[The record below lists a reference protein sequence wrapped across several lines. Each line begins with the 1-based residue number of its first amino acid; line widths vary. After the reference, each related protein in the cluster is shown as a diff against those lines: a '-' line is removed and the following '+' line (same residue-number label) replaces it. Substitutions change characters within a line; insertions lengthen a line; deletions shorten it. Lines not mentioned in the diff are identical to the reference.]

1 MKIMRWTWVGVG
13 FGVGY
18 VLGARAGRERY
29 EQIVDLTSTAARDF
43 GVVPAVQNVVE
54 ETKSTLGDVHDAA
67 ATRSSDALQ
76 SGADQVNEVV
86 ENTGDKVTSRI
97 ADHPN

>member
-29 EQIVDLTSTAARDF
+29 EDLVGLTSKAARDF
-43 GVVPAVQNVVE
+43 GVVPAVQNVVD
-54 ETKSTLGDVHDAA
+54 ETKATVGDVHDAVA
-67 ATRSSDALQ
+67 ERSSDALQ
-76 SGADQVNEVV
+76 NGADQVNRAV
-86 ENTGDKVTSRI
+86 ESAGDSVTQRVTNQPS
-97 ADHPN
+97 

>member
-29 EQIVDLTSTAARDF
+29 EQIVGLTGRTASDF
-43 GVVPAVQNVVE
+43 GLVPAVQNVVE
-54 ETKSTLGDVHDAA
+54 ETKSTVGDVHDAVA
-67 ATRSSDALQ
+67 ERSSDALQ
-76 SGADQVNEVV
+76 TGADQVNRAVGSA
-86 ENTGDKVTSRI
+86 GDAVTQRI
-97 ADHPN
+97 SDHPN